1 MDPKRIRAARE
12 ALGMRQRELA
22 EVAGISPSQMS
33 RVEAGKRWLRQDQAE
48 RIANKLGMIIDTQEG
63 LSQAKKE
70 CCKRASFPLPEGM
83 AIVEY
88 PDGLSPE
95 SRKELQQWLELIGRM
110 VARWL

>member
-1 MDPKRIRAARE
+1 MDPKRIKAARE
-12 ALGMRQRELA
+12 ALGLRQHQLA
-22 EVAGISPSQMS
+22 EIAGISPSQMS
-33 RVEAGKRWLRQDQAE
+33 RVEAGLRKLRVDQAE
-48 RIANKLGMIIDTQEG
+48 RIASKLGLVIDTVTE
-63 LSQAKKE
+63 LSPKKE
-70 CCKRASFPLPEGM
+70 CSKRASFPLPEGV